1 MQIPLGKPAML
12 LWILVIT
19 FAAAL
24 KGSLSPIKMVAS
36 GPKEG
41 KVSGSLPLTCTVMG
55 APLDSPRYDWN
66 CVRQAPGGELQF
78 LGWIYPFGNNTG
90 YAPPFQGRVSISAD
104 KDKNKISLQLHD
116 LTAFDT
122 ATYFCAR
129 QNTVMPVEG
138 EAAQKGGVLL
148 WWEDGTSL
156 KETGGVGDLICSS
169 RHQGILGDT
178 HQSPIHK
185 ALCNVPWNCWEKKR
199 LNFLVDTGATFSV
212 LNTCKR
218 KLGVKRANIR
228 LHANSVA
235 TDRLVFGTG
244 ITFSVEPSNQE
255 ESSPEVIVL
264 KSKEPKQY
272 DNKLNM
278 ACLARTFYPKS
289 ISLDVPESDISY
301 DLKAPVVTSEGMYS
315 TMKVTRVEPDA
326 KVTCKA
332 MHKGNKTTASIIL
345 PEEKT
350 EEFETANAC
359 NVTDASTKDVRTEK
373 VNMLFMSVLCLR
385 VLLAKS
391 IAFNT
396 IMSVKLFLF

>member
-1 MQIPLGKPAML
+1 ML
-12 LWILVIT
+12 LWMLVIT

-24 KGSLSPIKMVAS
+24 KGSHSPIKMVAS

-41 KVSGSLPLTCTVMG
+41 KVSGSLPLTCTVTG
-55 APLDSPRYDWN
+55 TPLDSPRYDWN
-66 CVRQAPGGELQF
+66 SVRQAPGGELQF

-90 YAPPFQGRVSISAD
+90 YAPPFQGRVTISAD

-116 LTAFDT
+116 LTALDT

-138 EAAQKGGVLL
+138 EAAQKGRILL
-148 WWEDGTSL
+148 
-156 KETGGVGDLICSS
+156 C
-169 RHQGILGDT
+169 
-178 HQSPIHK
+178 
-185 ALCNVPWNCWEKKR
+185 
-199 LNFLVDTGATFSV
+199 
-212 LNTCKR
+212 
-218 KLGVKRANIR
+218 
-228 LHANSVA
+228 VA
-235 TDRLVFGTG
+235 TDKLVFGTG

-255 ESSPEVIVL
+255 EASPEVIVL

-301 DLKAPVVTSEGMYS
+301 DLKAPVVTSEGLYS

-332 MHKGNKTTASIIL
+332 IHKGNKTTASIIL
-345 PEEKT
+345 PDEKT

-359 NVTDASTKDVRTEK
+359 NVTDASTKDVKMEK
-373 VNMLFMSVLCLR
+373 VNMLFISVLFLR

>member
-1 MQIPLGKPAML
+1 ML
-12 LWILVIT
+12 LWMLVIT

-41 KVSGSLPLTCTVMG
+41 KVSGSLPLTCTVTG
-55 APLDSPRYDWN
+55 TPLDSPRYDWN

-90 YAPPFQGRVSISAD
+90 YAPPFQGRVTISAD

-116 LTAFDT
+116 LTALDT

-129 QNTVMPVEG
+129 QHG
-138 EAAQKGGVLL
+138 
-148 WWEDGTSL
+148 
-156 KETGGVGDLICSS
+156 
-169 RHQGILGDT
+169 LG
-178 HQSPIHK
+178 
-185 ALCNVPWNCWEKKR
+185 R
-199 LNFLVDTGATFSV
+199 RG
-212 LNTCKR
+212 
-218 KLGVKRANIR
+218 
-228 LHANSVA
+228 VA
-235 TDRLVFGTG
+235 TDKLVFGAG

-255 ESSPEVIVL
+255 EASPEVIVL
-264 KSKEPKQY
+264 KSKELKQY

-301 DLKAPVVTSEGMYS
+301 DLKAPVVTSEGLYS
-315 TMKVTRVEPDA
+315 TMKVTRVKPDA

-345 PEEKT
+345 PDEKT
-350 EEFETANAC
+350 EEFETAIAC
-359 NVTDASTKDVRTEK
+359 NVTDASTKDVKTEK
-373 VNMLFMSVLCLR
+373 VNMLFISVLFLR

-396 IMSVKLFLF
+396 IMSVKLFLC

>member
-1 MQIPLGKPAML
+1 ML
-12 LWILVIT
+12 LWMLVIT

-116 LTAFDT
+116 LTALDT

-148 WWEDGTSL
+148 
-156 KETGGVGDLICSS
+156 
-169 RHQGILGDT
+169 
-178 HQSPIHK
+178 
-185 ALCNVPWNCWEKKR
+185 
-199 LNFLVDTGATFSV
+199 
-212 LNTCKR
+212 
-218 KLGVKRANIR
+218 
-228 LHANSVA
+228 VA
-235 TDRLVFGTG
+235 TDKLVFGTG
-244 ITFSVEPSNQE
+244 ITFSVEPKSQE

-315 TMKVTRVEPDA
+315 TMKVTRVEPGA

-359 NVTDASTKDVRTEK
+359 NVTDASTKDVKMEK
-373 VNMLFMSVLCLR
+373 VNMLFMSVLGLR